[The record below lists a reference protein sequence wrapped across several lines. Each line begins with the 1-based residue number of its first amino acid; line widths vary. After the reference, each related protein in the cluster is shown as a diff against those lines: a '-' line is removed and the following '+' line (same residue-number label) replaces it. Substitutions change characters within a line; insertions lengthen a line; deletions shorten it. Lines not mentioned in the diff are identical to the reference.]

1 MYRLAIK
8 KSARKEL
15 DDLPDQIFL
24 KVDESILSLR
34 ENPFP
39 YPHAK
44 KLKGENKYRLRV
56 GDYRVVYSV
65 DVDQKTITIYRVR
78 HRKDVYRQK

>member
-1 MYRLAIK
+1 MYKLAIK

-15 DDLPDQIFL
+15 NNLPDKIFL
-24 KVDESILSLR
+24 KIDKSILSLK

-39 YPHAK
+39 YPQVK
-44 KLKGENKYRLRV
+44 KLKGEDKCRLRV

-65 DVDQKTITIYRVR
+65 DEDQKTITIYRIR
-78 HRKDVYRQK
+78 HRKDVYR

>member
-15 DDLPDQIFL
+15 DNLPDQIFL
-24 KVDESILSLR
+24 KVDKSILALKES
-34 ENPFP
+34 PFP
-39 YPHAK
+39 YPQAK
-44 KLKGENKYRLRV
+44 RLKGEDRYRLRV

-65 DVDQKTITIYRVR
+65 DEDQKTITLYRVR
-78 HRKDVYRQK
+78 HRRDVYR